1 MGNNIDSALTGLA
14 VGSGIGT
21 AAGVGAGA
29 YGGVSLADY
38 LTDDPKK
45 VEKDKAE
52 KTAEE
57 YAPECPG
64 AKINS
69 DGKGRGLGVGQGQ
82 GPIGRQAPPCPGAK
96 INSDG
101 MGRGLGVGQGQ
112 GPIGNRG
119 SNFERLLTLLN
130 KGQNQSESVDKNAK
144 D

>member
-82 GPIGRQAPPCPGAK
+82 GPIG
-96 INSDG
+96 
-101 MGRGLGVGQGQ
+101 
-112 GPIGNRG
+112 NRG